1 MKYFISILMFLY
13 SLSVSAQCDIPAIK
27 NCEFL
32 FNEDGYNINED
43 LHQLNAFS
51 DRIRMAGVKEISTG
65 NTTSLYSRAGLL
77 ERISYP
83 AEDEIVVV
91 EFSYDSLLRIRLA
104 NVECSA
110 KGDTVKDDIVRC
122 TFSFS
127 YNAAGLIDTVAMLNA
142 GEGYFRLF
150 RFDDADSLKVVFEYD
165 TAKNIVS
172 QSVYNFDDEK
182 INDVDILLRYNS
194 VAQTTYIK
202 RQLYEMMNVDLV
214 VGNAE
219 FSMENG
225 SDGTLNNMKSGKKSM
240 AVSGSYLFRV
250 DDFVYNSSGLLCK
263 IVRYHKDNDFSPVVP
278 NVVWSC
284 DYNEF
289 GLPVSVIGNNDTIH
303 FRYTYFPEFSAR
315 KMKAVNSD
323 YDLIS
328 EVILTD
334 TDTSLSG
341 KWYGDSLF
349 VKSDSRN
356 IRFYTNK
363 TDSFYFSNEYLIMA
377 IHQRNRYYF
386 VKDSLVLFQ
395 QCNSSASFSESSIL
409 KTATRLQ
416 SEALRTLRS
425 SVNPVFGVSFVLN
438 GHTLESRDRR
448 GLYITM
454 SLEEVDQLK
463 TIETDDPLFVVASY
477 RYFSKPLAGDLID
490 FVSDYNAIPTQLKM
504 LLQNDRYGF
513 VCIDSIMLK
522 SVTTGQTYETR
533 VDLRVFVKEHL

>member
-1 MKYFISILMFLY
+1 MKYFISILMFLA
-13 SLSVSAQCDIPAIK
+13 SLSVSAQSDIPAIK

-32 FNEDGYNINED
+32 LNEDGCYINEN

-83 AEDEIVVV
+83 TEDEIVVV

-104 NVECSA
+104 NVACSA
-110 KGDTVKDDIVRC
+110 KGDTSKDDIVRC
-122 TFSFS
+122 TYSFS
-127 YNAAGLIDTVAMLNA
+127 YNADGLIDTVAMLNA

-165 TAKNIVS
+165 TGKNIVS
-172 QSVYNFDDEK
+172 QSVYNFVDEK

-225 SDGTLNNMKSGKKSM
+225 SDGTLNKMESGKKSM
-240 AVSGSYLFRV
+240 AVSGSFLLFV

-263 IVRYHKDNDFSPVVP
+263 IIRYHKENDFSPVVP

-289 GLPVSVIGNNDTIH
+289 GLPISVLGNNDTIH
-303 FRYTYFPEFSAR
+303 FRYTYFPEFSAQ
-315 KMKAVNSD
+315 KMKADNSD

-334 TDTSLSG
+334 SDTSLSE
-341 KWYGDSLF
+341 KWYNDSLF
-349 VKSDSRN
+349 VKSNKIN

-363 TDSFYFSNEYLIMA
+363 TDSFYFSNDYLIMA

-395 QCNSSASFSESSIL
+395 QCNSSAALSESSIL
-409 KTATRLQ
+409 KTATSLQ
-416 SEALRTLRS
+416 SQALRTLRS
-425 SVNPVFGVSFVLN
+425 FVSPVFGVRLLLN
-438 GHTLESRDRR
+438 GHTIESRDRK
-448 GLYITM
+448 GFYITIP
-454 SLEEVDQLK
+454 LEEVDRLK
-463 TIETDDPLFVVASY
+463 TIDTNDPDYVVGSF
-477 RYFSKPLAGDLID
+477 RYFTKAFGADDMD
-490 FVSDYNAIPTQLKM
+490 FSSDSNEIT
-504 LLQNDRYGF
+504 DH
-513 VCIDSIMLK
+513 
-522 SVTTGQTYETR
+522 
-533 VDLRVFVKEHL
+533 LRVFLKNDHFGLVWINNTTLISISSGQEFEYSFEFRIIVK